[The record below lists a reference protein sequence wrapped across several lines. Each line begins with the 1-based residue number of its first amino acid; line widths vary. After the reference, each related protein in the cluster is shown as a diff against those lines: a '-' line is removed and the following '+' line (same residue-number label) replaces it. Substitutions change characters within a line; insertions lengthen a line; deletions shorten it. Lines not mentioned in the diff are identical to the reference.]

1 MEIFQTI
8 QYEKQGAVAHI
19 RLDRPDK
26 HNALNPLMIHEL
38 TTAFNA
44 ASSATDIRVIVLS
57 GSGKSFCAGADL
69 HYMQE
74 IAHYGMEE
82 NIADGLRLATLF
94 DTIYTAPKPVIACVH
109 GSVIGGGNGL
119 AAAADIVI
127 AETETIF
134 AFSEVKLGIT
144 PATISPYII
153 RRCGTTAARELMLT
167 GRKFDAKEAARFQ
180 LVNLVVSQEEMP
192 NFLNDYVKH
201 FLTAA
206 PSALADCKQL
216 INDIVVS
223 DQTTTALMPE
233 TARRIAVRRASTEG
247 QEGIKAFFEKRKPN
261 WNSERTHENQ

>member
-1 MEIFQTI
+1 MEKFQTI
-8 QYEKQGAVAHI
+8 LYEIQGVVAQIKLH
-19 RLDRPDK
+19 RPDK
-26 HNALNPLMIHEL
+26 HNALNPMMIHEL
-38 TTAFNA
+38 TAAFIA
-44 ASSATDIRVIVLS
+44 ASANNDIRVIVLS
-57 GSGKSFCAGADL
+57 GSGRSFCAGADL

-74 IAHYGMEE
+74 IAHFGLEE

-94 DTIYTAPKPVIACVH
+94 DTIYNAPKPVIACVH

-127 AETETIF
+127 AEKETVF

-153 RRCGTTAARELMLT
+153 RRCGATAARELMLT
-167 GRKFDAKEAARFQ
+167 GRRFDAAEAVRFQ
-180 LVNLVVSQEEMP
+180 LVNTLASQEEIP
-192 NFLNDYVKH
+192 DVLNGYLKH

-216 INDIVVS
+216 INDIAVS
-223 DQTTTALMPE
+223 DQSTTALMPE
-233 TARRIAVRRASTEG
+233 TAQRIAARRASAEG

-261 WNSERTHENQ
+261 WNSDPTNENQ